1 MKRELFYLQV
11 SENKFIAGANL
22 EQMLASIEN
31 LPLVYGGKK
40 LNLVRKE
47 DIPKEYSWSIRR
59 AEEHN
64 DWEKNGA
71 YQLIPNFETYSR
83 FSKYFSDKIIENKSL

>member
-22 EQMLASIEN
+22 EQMLSSIEK
-31 LPLVYGGKK
+31 LPLIYGGKK

-83 FSKYFSDKIIENKSL
+83 FRNYFPNEQQEVKQ